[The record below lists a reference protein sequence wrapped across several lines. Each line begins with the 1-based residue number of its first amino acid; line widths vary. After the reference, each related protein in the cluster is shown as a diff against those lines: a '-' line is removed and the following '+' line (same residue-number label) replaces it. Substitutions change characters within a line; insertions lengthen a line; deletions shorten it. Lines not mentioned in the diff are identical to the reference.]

1 MIHHIDQQEAA
12 WLESDFEICRNFAN
26 VMHLWRSAQ
35 YMQKKN
41 RNQGH
46 K

>member
-26 VMHLWRSAQ
+26 VTLQSLRLVI
-35 YMQKKN
+35 
-41 RNQGH
+41 
-46 K
+46 